1 MMNIPP
7 SVSEYHIN
15 SASSVSTLYSSLTLY
30 VDTTLGL
37 GVDGGKYVREGRVAF
52 TSRGLKDRN
61 IRRVH
66 FQTMVVFEQMK
77 QRAINAIMTFR
88 AIMPD
93 YV

>member
-1 MMNIPP
+1 MMIEPS
-7 SVSEYHIN
+7 SVSEYHIC
-15 SASSVSTLYSSLTLY
+15 SASSVSTLSSSVTLY
-30 VDTTLGL
+30 LNTTLGL
-37 GVDGGKYVREGRVAF
+37 GVDGGKYAREGRIAP

-77 QRAINAIMTFR
+77 QKAINAVKTFR